1 MCCAGVCQLRRGGL
15 TSDEAAEAR
24 VVLVRSLIPPRL
36 AAYPRYVRAQME
48 GTPAEMHPLLVFV
61 LQFLW
66 FLFAWFLIAY
76 LVLWPWSARLSS
88 NARLSAWV
96 APEMFRVLGA
106 GLLVPNLSPGMP
118 MEFAVATAAGDSV
131 TALLAA
137 LAFTGLRQGW
147 TSARGLTW
155 ACTIVG
161 SVDLLVA
168 FPHAAATGAILHLSA
183 QWYVP
188 VFAGPPLVICH
199 VACFI
204 LLIRGDRSATAH

>member
-1 MCCAGVCQLRRGGL
+1 V
-15 TSDEAAEAR
+15 EPF
-24 VVLVRSLIPPRL
+24 V
-36 AAYPRYVRAQME
+36 
-48 GTPAEMHPLLVFV
+48 VFV

-66 FLFAWFLIAY
+66 FLFAWSLIAHF
-76 LVLWPWSARLSS
+76 VLWPLSARLSPS
-88 NARLSAWV
+88 ARLGAWV
-96 APEMFRVLGA
+96 APEMFRVLGV

-118 MEFAVATAAGDSV
+118 TEFAVATAAGDSL

-137 LAFTGLRQGW
+137 SAFIGLRRGW
-147 TSARGLTW
+147 RTVRGLAW

-168 FPHAAATGAILHLSA
+168 FPHAAATGAITHMAA

-199 VACFI
+199 VACWI
-204 LLIRGDRSATAH
+204 LLVRGRSSS

>member
-1 MCCAGVCQLRRGGL
+1 VKPL
-15 TSDEAAEAR
+15 
-24 VVLVRSLIPPRL
+24 VLFI
-36 AAYPRYVRAQME
+36 
-48 GTPAEMHPLLVFV
+48 

-66 FLFAWFLIAY
+66 FLFAWCLLAY
-76 LVLWPWSARLSS
+76 FVLWPWSARLSS
-88 NARLSAWV
+88 SSRLSVWI

-118 MEFAVATAAGDSV
+118 AEFAVSTAAGDSL

-137 LAFTGLRQGW
+137 LAFMGLRQGW
-147 TSARGLTW
+147 RSARGLAW

-168 FPHAAATGAILHLSA
+168 FPHAAATGAISHLAA

-188 VFAGPPLVICH
+188 VFAGPPLVLCH
-199 VACFI
+199 AACFI
-204 LLIRGDRSATAH
+204 LLVRGDRSAQRERPR